1 MKYIYIDESGDLG
14 DKYSSSKYFVLAAI
28 VVNNPK
34 HLNRIIKETKRK
46 YSDIIGRDLEVKG
59 NKTDRNVLKKILC
72 KLDNVDYEV
81 LAIFLDK
88 QNRYNVPGFY
98 NHNVL
103 YDILSSKLAEKII
116 INSPTNVIVDK
127 SKSKHEEIL
136 VFNERFS
143 SCLNN
148 PDNFSVNINH
158 ANSIN
163 YKGLQIADIIA
174 WSIFQSLEHGNSE
187 FINLIRNMDVSEVFK
202 KVVKIV

>member
-14 DKYSSSKYFVLAAI
+14 DKYSSSKYFVLGAI

-34 HLNRIIKETKRK
+34 DLNRIIKETKRK

-59 NKTDRNVLKKILC
+59 NKTDRNVLKKILS
-72 KLDNVDYEV
+72 KLDNIDYEV

-103 YDILSSKLAEKII
+103 YDTLASKLAEKII

-127 SKSKHEEIL
+127 SKNKHEEIL

-143 SCLNN
+143 SGLNN
-148 PDNFSVNINH
+148 PNNFSVNINH
-158 ANSIN
+158 VNSIN
-163 YKGLQIADIIA
+163 YKGLQIADIIT
-174 WSIFQSLEHGNSE
+174 WSVFQSLEYNNSE
-187 FINLIRNMDVSEVFK
+187 FINLIRNKDILEVFK
-202 KVVKIV
+202 RY

>member
-1 MKYIYIDESGDLG
+1 MNYIYIDESGDLG

-34 HLNRIIKETKRK
+34 NLNRIIKETKRK

-59 NKTDRNVLKKILC
+59 NKTDRNVLKKILG

-103 YDILSSKLAEKII
+103 YDALASKLAEKII

-148 PDNFSVNINH
+148 FDNFSVNINH

-174 WSIFQSLEHGNSE
+174 WSIFQSLEYGNSE
-187 FINLIRNMDVSEVFK
+187 FINLIRNKDVSEVFK
-202 KVVKIV
+202 RQ

>member
-34 HLNRIIKETKRK
+34 NLNRIIKETKRK

-59 NKTDRNVLKKILC
+59 NKTDRNV
-72 KLDNVDYEV
+72 
-81 LAIFLDK
+81 
-88 QNRYNVPGFY
+88 PGFY
-98 NHNVL
+98 NYNVL
-103 YDILSSKLAEKII
+103 YDVLASKLAEKII
-116 INSPTNVIVDK
+116 INSPTNVIVDR
-127 SKSKHEEIL
+127 SKSKYEQIL

-174 WSIFQSLEHGNSE
+174 WSIFQSLEYGNSE
-187 FINLIRNMDVSEVFK
+187 FINLIRNKNVSEVFK
-202 KVVKIV
+202 R

>member
-34 HLNRIIKETKRK
+34 NLNRIIKETKRK

-59 NKTDRNVLKKILC
+59 NKTDRNVLKKILG

-103 YDILSSKLAEKII
+103 YDVLASKLAEKII
-116 INSPTNVIVDK
+116 INSPTNVIVDR
-127 SKSKHEEIL
+127 SKSKYEQIL
-136 VFNERFS
+136 MFNERFS

-174 WSIFQSLEHGNSE
+174 WSIFQSLEYGNSE
-187 FINLIRNMDVSEVFK
+187 FINLIRNKNVSEVFK
-202 KVVKIV
+202 R

>member
-1 MKYIYIDESGDLG
+1 M
-14 DKYSSSKYFVLAAI
+14 
-28 VVNNPK
+28 
-34 HLNRIIKETKRK
+34 
-46 YSDIIGRDLEVKG
+46 
-59 NKTDRNVLKKILC
+59 
-72 KLDNVDYEV
+72 
-81 LAIFLDK
+81 
-88 QNRYNVPGFY
+88 
-98 NHNVL
+98 
-103 YDILSSKLAEKII
+103 
-116 INSPTNVIVDK
+116 DK

>member
-34 HLNRIIKETKRK
+34 DLNRIIKETKRK

-59 NKTDRNVLKKILC
+59 NKTNRNVLKKILG
-72 KLDNVDYEV
+72 KLDNIDYEV

-88 QNRYNVPGFY
+88 QHLHKIPNYYNY
-98 NHNVL
+98 HEL
-103 YDILSSKLAEKII
+103 YDTLASKLAEKIK
-116 INSPTNVIVDK
+116 INSPTDVIVDK
-127 SKSKHEEIL
+127 SKNKHEEIL

-148 PDNFSVNINH
+148 PNNFSVNINH

-163 YKGLQIADIIA
+163 IKVYKLQI
-174 WSIFQSLEHGNSE
+174 
-187 FINLIRNMDVSEVFK
+187 
-202 KVVKIV
+202 

>member
-98 NHNVL
+98 NIM
-103 YDILSSKLAEKII
+103 YYMI
-116 INSPTNVIVDK
+116 
-127 SKSKHEEIL
+127 
-136 VFNERFS
+136 
-143 SCLNN
+143 SCLLNW
-148 PDNFSVNINH
+148 
-158 ANSIN
+158 
-163 YKGLQIADIIA
+163 L
-174 WSIFQSLEHGNSE
+174 
-187 FINLIRNMDVSEVFK
+187 K
-202 KVVKIV
+202 KLL